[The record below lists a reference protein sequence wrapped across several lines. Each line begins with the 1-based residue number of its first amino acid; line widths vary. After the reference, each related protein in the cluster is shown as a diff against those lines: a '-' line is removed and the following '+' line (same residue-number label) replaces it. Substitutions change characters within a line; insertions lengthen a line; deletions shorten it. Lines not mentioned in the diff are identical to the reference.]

1 MPRDEGWHELETRS
15 GATVTEEGQL
25 TTGREDN
32 MSDLEATW
40 SETDETSLGL
50 DGDDKNEQLKRSTIR
65 KLDYVLLPFLCCLFL
80 LNSIDK
86 SNVGNA
92 ETAGT
97 CHSEPQYMSN
107 SETNPIITYRFH
119 ARYRTL
125 SRRPQHVACILLRFF
140 RSPAAC
146 GRRSGPQVWHA
157 SLGACLHEFLGYLY
171 FVAHM
176 GSQALAADHIAG
188 SHRDARG
195 RILSDDG
202 ELPQLVLHEV

>member
-32 MSDLEATW
+32 MSDLEDTW

-97 CHSEPQYMSN
+97 CHSEAQYLHS
-107 SETNPIITYRFH
+107 SSSKTNPIITYRFH
-119 ARYRTL
+119 ARYRSF
-125 SRRPQHVACILLRFF
+125 SRRSQHVACILLRIL

-146 GRRSGPQVWHA
+146 GRRSGPQVWHG
-157 SLGACLHEFLGYLY
+157 SLGACLHECMGDMYP
-171 FVAHM
+171 VAHM
-176 GSQALAADHIAG
+176 GSQALAADLIAG
-188 SHRDARG
+188 AHRHARG
-195 RILSDDG
+195 GFLSDDC
-202 ELPQLVLHEV
+202 